1 MQELISVGHLKLL
14 LVTPIVGEEFNRRV
28 KEYVKGLELPEVEV
42 DCVSLKVG
50 PLSIETML
58 DEAYAAPFLVDEV
71 LARAGGG
78 YGAVIVNCCA
88 DPGVH
93 ALREVLDVPV
103 VGAGEASYYTAA
115 MLAPSFSVVSVLR
128 NSVPHV
134 KLRVRALGL
143 GDRLAS
149 VYGIEAGVLE
159 LTGEGI
165 SEEILRAAK
174 LAVEKDGADCIV
186 LGCTGMAALA
196 RQIAQRL
203 NVPVVEPTAAAI
215 WQAIALSGQGL
226 SHGRAWMY
234 MRASRDKI
242 VRTLGLEPS

>member
-1 MQELISVGHLKLL
+1 MGNLKLL

-28 KEYVKGLELPEVEV
+28 KGYVEGLELPGVEV
-42 DCVSLKVG
+42 DCVSLKAG

-58 DEAYAAPFLVDEV
+58 DEAYAASFLIDEV
-71 LARAGGG
+71 LDRVLARTGGG

-88 DPGVH
+88 DPGVP

-103 VGAGEASYYTAA
+103 VGAGEASYYTGA

-242 VRTLGLEPS
+242 VRTLGLEPR